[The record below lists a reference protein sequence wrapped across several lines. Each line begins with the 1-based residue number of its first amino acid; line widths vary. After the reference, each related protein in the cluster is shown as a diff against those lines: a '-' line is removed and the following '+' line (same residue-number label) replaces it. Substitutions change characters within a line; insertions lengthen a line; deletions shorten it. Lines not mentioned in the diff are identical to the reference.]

1 MLYMA
6 GRLETGIEVL
16 DRKLDGGLPPGTI
29 VAMTAEPASQ
39 SELIL
44 YELTAA
50 RGSLYLTTERSD
62 QAVRDA
68 IEKTNAPVGSP
79 TVRDIS
85 GSEPLDQA
93 NRLIRALPE
102 GANLIIDTA
111 NVLERGDR
119 NRFRNFMTEL
129 QTHMVNTGSIAF
141 MHCMKEQT
149 PPQNRSSTKHM
160 ADVVFDLE
168 TQVRGSELENRLT
181 VPKFRGGTALKE
193 SIKLELSDEVAI
205 DTSRDIA

>member
-1 MLYMA
+1 MA

-168 TQVRGSELENRLT
+168 TEVRGSELENRLT

>member
-1 MLYMA
+1 MA

-29 VAMTAEPASQ
+29 VALTAEPASQ

-193 SIKLELSDEVAI
+193 SIKLELADEVAI